1 MSSRLVLFDIDCTL
15 IDTGGAGL
23 SAICAAA
30 EKIFGDEGP
39 PLDLAGST
47 DSGIVRG
54 LFEHFERPYDAA
66 IEEEFYAVYL
76 PLMQRN
82 LELDEFDGKVLPGV
96 ESLIAS
102 LESDEHTLGLLT
114 GNIEQ
119 GAIVKAAHYGLAEHF
134 QFGAY
139 GDDHWD
145 RNKLGPIALERAHRH
160 TGKSFSAD
168 DVLVIG
174 DTPKDVACA
183 HAMGAPCLA
192 VATGAFNADQLR
204 ECGADQVLETLEGAE
219 ETLFSHA

>member
-23 SAICAAA
+23 SAIRETA
-30 EKIFGDEGP
+30 ERIFGNEGP

-54 LFEHFERPYDAA
+54 LFEHFGRSFDSAV
-66 IEEEFYAVYL
+66 EEEFYQVYL

-82 LELDEFDGKVLPGV
+82 LKSDEFDGEILPGV
-96 ESLIAS
+96 DSLIAA
-102 LESDEHTLGLLT
+102 LESDGHTLGLLT

-119 GAIVKAAHYGLAEHF
+119 GAIVKASHYGLAEHF

-145 RNKLGPIALERAHRH
+145 RNLLGPIALERANRH
-160 TGKSFSAD
+160 TGKLFSAE

-183 HAMGAPCLA
+183 HALGAPCLA
-192 VATGAFNADQLR
+192 VATGSFTVDQLR
-204 ECGADQVLETLEGAE
+204 ECGAHQVLETLDGAE